1 MKLRTIPA
9 EVLNAYVAG
18 LSAYVPE
25 LTPTRLVAALR
36 GYEPEGETRAPSA
49 TPPRMLSLVEAAQ
62 CLGVS
67 RDTVLRMVT
76 GYRGKDKERIPE
88 ADRLPAVKVGLQWRI
103 PAAAVKALAEVGEAA
118 Q

>member
-9 EVLNAYVAG
+9 EVLSAYVAG
-18 LSAYVPE
+18 LSAYVPD

-36 GYEPEGETRAPSA
+36 GYEPEGEARATSA
-49 TPPRMLSLVEAAQ
+49 PPAPMLSLVEAAQ

-67 RDTVLRMVT
+67 RDTILRMVT
-76 GYRGKDKERIPE
+76 S
-88 ADRLPAVKVGLQWRI
+88 ARLPGRKVGSQWRI

>member
-9 EVLNAYVAG
+9 EVLSAYVAG
-18 LSAYVPE
+18 LSAYVPDI
-25 LTPTRLVAALR
+25 TPTRLVAALR
-36 GYEPEGETRAPSA
+36 GYEPEGEARALSA
-49 TPPRMLSLVEAAQ
+49 TPAPMLSLVEAAQ

-67 RDTVLRMVT
+67 RDTVLRMV
-76 GYRGKDKERIPE
+76 KDE
-88 ADRLPAVKVGLQWRI
+88 RLPGRKVGTLWRI